1 MATLLLFALIASH
14 FLIYK
19 PLIVPRLPSLHA
31 VPLLWWLG
39 AFAPQ
44 LIILLVFGIGLKS
57 WRDLVVFSIVAASV
71 QQIFA
76 YVLWTWNEP
85 GQLKSFESP
94 VFDWTLGL
102 LVVTLMS
109 AVFFSVGFMIA
120 RAMKRNLR
128 FA

>member
-1 MATLLLFALIASH
+1 MATLLLFALMASH

-57 WRDLVVFSIVAASV
+57 WRDLAIFSIVAASV

-85 GQLKSFESP
+85 GYLKSFESP

-102 LVVTLMS
+102 LVVIVMS
-109 AVFFSVGFMIA
+109 AVFFFVGFIVA
-120 RAMKRNLR
+120 RAMKRNLK